1 MFFKRRYVFVIELEA
16 LLHRTVLLMLPIF
29 TERFGGE

>member
-1 MFFKRRYVFVIELEA
+1 MFFKRRYVFVRELEA
-16 LLHRTVLLMLPIF
+16 LLHRTVVMLPVF